1 MIKKACIR
9 VAALVIAVFAC
20 SLGCSNDPSVG
31 CFYVEIAPAK
41 FVPVKFTDK
50 FRTDM
55 IINYDGKVV
64 TFKLPRDSNSP
75 SSLMEFQEKLYVL
88 ALDASAR
95 WRSEWQWRCYQQDG
109 DHFKEVPAKDFPK
122 SIAIMNIWRPGIP
135 GRYSTGMRSE
145 DKIDE
150 TVLNCELDPENK
162 YFVNSY
168 QARLWFML
176 EIENNLEKAEREFFG
191 EQAKTF
197 LLEYI
202 AKYNPV
208 RLTSM
213 ELKPVPKDECNF

>member
-1 MIKKACIR
+1 
-9 VAALVIAVFAC
+9 
-20 SLGCSNDPSVG
+20 
-31 CFYVEIAPAK
+31 
-41 FVPVKFTDK
+41 
-50 FRTDM
+50 
-55 IINYDGKVV
+55 
-64 TFKLPRDSNSP
+64 
-75 SSLMEFQEKLYVL
+75 
-88 ALDASAR
+88 
-95 WRSEWQWRCYQQDG
+95 
-109 DHFKEVPAKDFPK
+109 
-122 SIAIMNIWRPGIP
+122 
-135 GRYSTGMRSE
+135 MRSE